1 MLCRVLPDLMS
12 GWPDLDTLIVDLPV
26 RRVLEKRVNIDSSPQ
41 IGLVR
46 PSLEPELKLD
56 VNDPMPEL

>member
-1 MLCRVLPDLMS
+1 MS

-46 PSLEPELKLD
+46 RSLEPELKLD